1 MTAAGKSVPV
11 RLHIYHRRATGHT
24 WDPGHQYFVDA
35 AQATWPGLPPY
46 AEFGAPLAAT
56 SA

>member
-1 MTAAGKSVPV
+1 VHGYVAGVT
-11 RLHIYHRRATGHT
+11 TGHT